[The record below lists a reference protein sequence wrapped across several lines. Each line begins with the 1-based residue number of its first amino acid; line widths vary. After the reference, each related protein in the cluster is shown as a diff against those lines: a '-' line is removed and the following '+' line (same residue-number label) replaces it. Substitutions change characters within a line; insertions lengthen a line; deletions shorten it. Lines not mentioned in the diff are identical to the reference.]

1 MCYVQRIAQINCVHM
16 MYISSLSHPSP
27 PIDGGDRGMGRSR
40 GSPPSMLLRGLP
52 CFIVCFSNC
61 TIIENFFGC
70 VPLDSPCRDEF
81 LLFSNIFVSSVFEE
95 THPSKARRN
104 EIRVQRM
111 WEGIHVSLVVEGAHP
126 TQTRGVAARV
136 QGMREGVLS
145 SFEFED
151 TRPKRT
157 RGGQA
162 EVQGMRKG
170 VLSSF
175 EFEAAHSKQTR
186 GS

>member
-1 MCYVQRIAQINCVHM
+1 MRYVIVDRGMSMCYVQRIAQINCVHM

-81 LLFSNIFVSSVFEE
+81 LLFSNIFGSVPLDSPCRAVSQINLSDFRLRLQDVYGAVIVLRVMPISDMNCDQLFFEYL
-95 THPSKARRN
+95 N
-104 EIRVQRM
+104 
-111 WEGIHVSLVVEGAHP
+111 
-126 TQTRGVAARV
+126 TQTYL
-136 QGMREGVLS
+136 E
-145 SFEFED
+145 
-151 TRPKRT
+151 T
-157 RGGQA
+157 
-162 EVQGMRKG
+162 
-170 VLSSF
+170 
-175 EFEAAHSKQTR
+175 
-186 GS
+186 